1 MMVNTAVYF
10 ALSLVAFGLT
20 VLLWRAVFRDFRN
33 WIDRFLFWGTVVGV
47 AIMLSGWYHALT
59 GERPFG
65 FVLMML
71 ALGEAVAV
79 MVTVNLFAARAYS
92 KPYDPEQD
100 PEFMAEV
107 AARRERME
115 AQHQQY
121 LAEHRRQLATD
132 DRRLLR

>member
-1 MMVNTAVYF
+1 MSVDNLVYL
-10 ALSLVAFGLT
+10 ALSVVSFGIAA
-20 VLLWRAVFRDFRN
+20 LLWQRIFADFRN

-47 AIMLSGWYHALT
+47 AIMLAGWYHVLT
-59 GERPFG
+59 GDRPFG
-65 FVLMML
+65 GALMIL
-71 ALGEAVAV
+71 ALVEATVV
-79 MVTVNLFAARAYS
+79 MVTCNLFAARAYS